1 MRIMARIS
9 MPAEAGNQAL
19 KDGTMGRLFQQP
31 AERWKPEAMYFTT
44 FEGRRTALVVFDMA
58 DNSEMM
64 PFAEPFFLEMNADVE
79 WAPVM
84 NSDDLQKGLSQLG

>member
-1 MRIMARIS
+1 
-9 MPAEAGNQAL
+9 
-19 KDGTMGRLFQQP
+19 
-31 AERWKPEAMYFTT
+31 MYFTT

-84 NSDDLQKGLSQLG
+84 NSDDLQKGLSQLGRR